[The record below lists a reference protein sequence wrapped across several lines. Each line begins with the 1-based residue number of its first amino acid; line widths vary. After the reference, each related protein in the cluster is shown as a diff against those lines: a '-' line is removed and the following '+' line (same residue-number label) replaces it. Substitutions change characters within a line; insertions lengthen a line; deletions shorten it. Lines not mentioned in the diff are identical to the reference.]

1 MKISSILVIGLGA
14 FVLSGCVQDPP
25 EPPNSP
31 ESLEPPVVADPVT
44 DVVAESSTPA
54 VDASAEAL
62 LPPEAFRIDPLK
74 SCDAGQ
80 VTTLHWT
87 DAAVAFGHI
96 RIWADGNP
104 PGLFAKSASAGSKT
118 TGAWVS
124 PGARFWITDS
134 ADRILARREVESE
147 IPCD

>member
-1 MKISSILVIGLGA
+1 MKILPVLVIGLGA

-25 EPPNSP
+25 EYLDSP
-31 ESLEPPVVADPVT
+31 ESAEVADPVT
-44 DVVAESSTPA
+44 DAAAELSAPA

-87 DAAVAFGHI
+87 DAAVAFGPI
-96 RIWADGNP
+96 RIWADGDP
-104 PGLFAKSASAGSKT
+104 PGLFAESASAGSKT

-134 ADRILARREVESE
+134 ADRILAQREVESE

>member
-1 MKISSILVIGLGA
+1 VKMSSILVIGLGA
-14 FVLSGCVQDPP
+14 FVLSGCVQEPP
-25 EPPNSP
+25 EPMDST
-31 ESLEPPVVADPVT
+31 ESAELADPVT
-44 DVVAESSTPA
+44 DEVAESSAPA
-54 VDASAEAL
+54 LDASAEAL
-62 LPPEAFRIDPLK
+62 LPPDAFRIDPLK
-74 SCDAGQ
+74 SCEAGQ

-87 DAAVAFGHI
+87 DAAVASGHI

-104 PGLFAKSASAGSKT
+104 PGLFAESASAGSQT

-134 ADRILARREVESE
+134 ADRILAQREVESE